1 MEKFKLRIGNI
12 EFSDQECAYRDMR
25 KVFFDLWKEKRTF
38 FLQQASEVF
47 EIKDKEQCLDKL
59 NRLGVIDLLK

>member
-1 MEKFKLRIGNI
+1 MEKFKLRIGDI

-47 EIKDKEQCLDKL
+47 EIKDK
-59 NRLGVIDLLK
+59 RASV